1 MTPLRA
7 SALIFLVF
15 LPVGCTQFPALDDR
29 ITPAME
35 AAPYPELVPLEGL
48 LAAVPERRADP
59 VQAESSLSARVANLR
74 ARAARLRGPI
84 LSTGDRDRL
93 NRQPG

>member
-48 LAAVPERRADP
+48 LAAVP
-59 VQAESSLSARVANLR
+59 
-74 ARAARLRGPI
+74 
-84 LSTGDRDRL
+84 
-93 NRQPG
+93 